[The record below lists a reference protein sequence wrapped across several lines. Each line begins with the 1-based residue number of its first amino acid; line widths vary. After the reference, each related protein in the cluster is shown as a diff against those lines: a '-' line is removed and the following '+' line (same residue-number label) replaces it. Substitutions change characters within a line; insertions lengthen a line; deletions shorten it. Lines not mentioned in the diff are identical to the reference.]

1 MIEVFDTA
9 AARQALARRRLC
21 CPGCAAPLR
30 PWGRARTRTV
40 HDRDGEQ
47 LTCRPDRARC
57 TGCRATHVV
66 LDAGLLAHRGYTVAV
81 VGQALLAAA
90 GGLGHRPVAARLAV
104 PEGTVRGWLRRVRGS
119 AGRLREIGV
128 QTTVML
134 EPDLLP
140 TRAYADPLALAL
152 DALGAAALAVSRRFA
167 REDVDPWARI
177 NVLTRGRLLAPSP
190 AWLIH

>member
-9 AARQALARRRLC
+9 AARQALARRRLG

-140 TRAYADPLALAL
+140 TRAYADPRVRRPARTPTRSRSLWTRSAPPRWPS
-152 DALGAAALAVSRRFA
+152 AAASRA
-167 REDVDPWARI
+167 RTS
-177 NVLTRGRLLAPSP
+177 TRGRGSTS
-190 AWLIH
+190 